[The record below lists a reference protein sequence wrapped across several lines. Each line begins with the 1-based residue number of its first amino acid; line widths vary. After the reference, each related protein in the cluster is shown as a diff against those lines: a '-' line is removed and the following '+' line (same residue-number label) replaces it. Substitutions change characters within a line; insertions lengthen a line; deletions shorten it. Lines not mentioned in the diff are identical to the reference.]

1 MLSGGSGPTVIRHA
15 AIRGTAVPVSA
26 SSFIASLVASLAWP
40 GLIVAVVLVFRKQFG
55 RMLERL
61 SRMRLGGGGEA
72 DPDWVRTEAVIRQ
85 SVVAARHPE
94 LTVTGSPL
102 AQPPGADGLPRER
115 TPQTLVDDQWELL
128 TDELRRSVRP
138 SGSLSEGQLAHAD
151 FDQLMEAALR
161 AGRLDAATVR
171 SLDGLRHLHNLA
183 RASASLSRRQ
193 AEQFSLMADAVSYG
207 IGRDVPGPVRDV
219 RA

>member
-1 MLSGGSGPTVIRHA
+1 MFSSGHRPTLISYA
-15 AIRGTAVPVSA
+15 ASRTAHGRRAVVPVSA
-26 SSFIASLVASLAWP
+26 SGFIASLVGSLAWP
-40 GLIVAVVLVFRKQFG
+40 GLIVTIVLIFHRQFG

-61 SRMRLGGGGEA
+61 SRVRLGAGGEA
-72 DPDWVRTEAVIRQ
+72 DPDWSRTEAVIRQ

-94 LTVTGSPL
+94 LTATGSPL
-102 AQPPGADGLPRER
+102 AGPPRPDGLPRER
-115 TPQTLVDDQWELL
+115 TPQSLVDDQWQAL

-151 FDQLMEAALR
+151 FDQLMDAALK

-183 RASASLSRRQ
+183 RGNNNLSQRQ
-193 AEQFSLMADAVSYG
+193 AEQFSVMTDAVSYG
-207 IGRDVPGPVRDV
+207 IHRVAGLV
-219 RA
+219 